1 MVEEMITLDDNCT
14 WDLVS
19 LPARKKYISCKW
31 VVTIKVN
38 PDGFVAQLKVHLVVK
53 GYAQTWR

>member
-1 MVEEMITLDDNCT
+1 MITIDDNCT